1 MLRCMQILVRLKME
15 EGFKN
20 VCISLVEDGG
30 GVQKCLYIAGEVGE
44 PSEVD
49 HVLACGSNGSL
60 NHLM

>member
-1 MLRCMQILVRLKME
+1 ME